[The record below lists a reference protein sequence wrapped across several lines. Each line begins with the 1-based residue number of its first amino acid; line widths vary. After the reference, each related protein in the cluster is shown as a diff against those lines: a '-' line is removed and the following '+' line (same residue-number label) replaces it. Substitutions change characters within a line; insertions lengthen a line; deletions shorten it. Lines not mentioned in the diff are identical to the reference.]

1 MCLRHQTMGTG
12 MAGAGHG
19 ARATNRPSRIGR
31 SADAGAERARH
42 GTSGNEPT
50 HKEQHMATTGATG
63 SSRFDRRRADG
74 IRGRIAEHNHE
85 TKASF
90 KTTEF
95 WAMLGLVVAILV
107 SAALIKGG
115 DNGTD
120 EFIARQA
127 WLYVSIL
134 AGAYFI
140 SRGLAKSGS
149 YEPDR
154 DYNPV
159 DISERARDRAGDG
172 R

>member
-1 MCLRHQTMGTG
+1 
-12 MAGAGHG
+12 
-19 ARATNRPSRIGR
+19 
-31 SADAGAERARH
+31 
-42 GTSGNEPT
+42 
-50 HKEQHMATTGATG
+50 MATTGATD
-63 SSRFDRRRADG
+63 SRRVDTPRSTGLRAVVG
-74 IRGRIAEHNHE
+74 ERNHE

-95 WAMLGLVVAILV
+95 WAMVVLVVSILV

-120 EFIARQA
+120 EFIARNA

-134 AGAYFI
+134 GAGYFI

-149 YEPDR
+149 YEPDQ

-159 DISERARDRAGDG
+159 DLSERNRSGDG